1 MFNWKE
7 QDYLSF
13 IPDVEKMPPGRFK
26 LVFRFLR
33 TQKRLEELEE
43 SIERI
48 EGSLKKLML
57 EWDDTYDKF
66 RHLHF
71 RVSKRVKALEAAE
84 PDATEV
90 SGEDG
95 GPMRSPSQLS
105 ERQIAMNQKIL
116 SRRLFR
122 QNKTQ

>member
-13 IPDVEKMPPGRFK
+13 IPDIEQMPERSFK

-43 SIERI
+43 AVERI
-48 EGSLKKLML
+48 ETSMKKLML

-66 RHLHF
+66 RHLNF
-71 RVSKRVKALEAAE
+71 RVSKRVRALDQAEEVAAE
-84 PDATEV
+84 PVD
-90 SGEDG
+90 GEG
-95 GPMRSPSQLS
+95 AAPLSQ
-105 ERQIAMNQKIL
+105 RQIDANNKIL
-116 SRRLFR
+116 ARRLR
-122 QNKTQ
+122 TRPQ